1 MPSYYETLGVST
13 DADDKQI
20 RQAFR
25 RLARQSHP
33 DLNPGDKA
41 AERKF
46 KEINE
51 AHEVLSDPASRRK
64 YNRYGEHWKHA
75 DEIDSRSRGRPVY
88 GGWGIGGDASGELEE
103 LLRGFGRREGGTTRT
118 RQEADVTATLEEAF
132 TGAKF
137 NVTMN
142 SGGREKR
149 IEVSIPPGVDT
160 GSVVR
165 VPLEKRNDLPISELR
180 IKVSVSPHCQFQ
192 RKGGD
197 LHTQID
203 VPFADAILGGETKVQ
218 TLERFV
224 RLKIPQESQAGQK
237 IRLVGQGMPKLKS
250 PKTRGDL
257 IVTLRPSLPK
267 NLTEE
272 EKELLT
278 SYRQLHSSK
287 E

>member
-1 MPSYYETLGVST
+1 MASYYETLGVSR

-51 AHEVLSDPASRRK
+51 AHEVLSDPESRRK
-64 YNRYGEHWKHA
+64 YDRYGEQWKHA
-75 DEIDSRSRGRPVY
+75 DDIESRSRGRTAY
-88 GGWGIGGDASGELEE
+88 GGWGGDVSGDLEE
-103 LLRGFGRREGGTTRT
+103 LLRGFGRRGGGATRT
-118 RQEADVTATLEEAF
+118 RQEADVTVTLEEAF

-142 SGGREKR
+142 SGGRERR

-165 VPLEKRNDLPISELR
+165 VPLEKRNDLPISELL
-180 IKVSVSPHCQFQ
+180 IKVSVSPHRQFQ
-192 RKGGD
+192 RKGSD
-197 LHTQID
+197 LHTEID
-203 VPFADAILGGETKVQ
+203 VPFEDAILGGETEVQ
-218 TLERFV
+218 TLERTV
-224 RLKIPQESQAGQK
+224 RLKVPPESQAGQK
-237 IRLVGQGMPKLKS
+237 IRLAGRGMPKLKS

-257 IVTLRPSLPK
+257 FVTLRPSLPK
-267 NLTEE
+267 KLTEE

-278 SYRQLHSSK
+278 RYRQLHSSK